1 MPHHADVV
9 KLRSLLSAR
18 QSLSHALYRVYGGA
32 ALQLLLLKL
41 VWGALTIASAY
52 AFLRGI
58 LTYVTAVRNVAPGAA
73 LPPFEP
79 ALGYALAMIA
89 ASLLST
95 FAVHTLYSRMSA
107 LQHRVWAAVG
117 VLAHQRIFVRGDRG
131 AEFAGAAV
139 TLVGGDC
146 QDIGALVV
154 ALPYAVTNVI
164 EVVAICALAIG
175 EITVSALPA
184 IGVLLVLVMPMLFW
198 SSRAMIAA
206 NAQASSGAQRH
217 ADASSE
223 FLTAIKL
230 AKYNAWEM
238 YFARRIEKFRALT
251 ALGLQSRTGV
261 RAATYALVF
270 ATPVVIAA
278 IAFPMFDSLN
288 PGALTAVVAFS
299 IVSLFNMLRYP
310 LLSSPQVTIDIAGGL
325 VAIRRLEH
333 HLFDVYVDD
342 LAQTKLERPKGKNV
356 LLELKNASFTYPGL
370 PLGAA
375 PALRKVSIKC
385 EIGKVVAVVGP
396 TGSAKTTLMLALLR
410 RLRLSVGS
418 MRERENLQRSF
429 AQQEAWLFVG
439 TIRDNIL
446 FGAEFDEQ
454 RYKTVIDV
462 CCLQTDLDQMQL
474 GDMTM
479 LGERGAGL
487 SGGQKQ
493 RVSVARACYSRAELV
508 LLDDPLS
515 ALDAKVGR
523 TLFEKCI
530 RGFLRD
536 RAVVLVTH
544 ALYCAELCD
553 SVVRLRSSVVA
564 ASGKPADVLP
574 SGTDAPIEIPDE
586 KAHLIMPYRARIA
599 APYERRETLAEQKL
613 INLLSTV
620 SETTRDTE
628 KWLDRAGRTR
638 RDSMRS
644 VQSHDDEQAADDDD
658 ADADPDDFEAADES
672 DSASDDGMVRSIRR
686 PSSGVSAAS
695 TRSPS
700 LRGSEQPPIAPS
712 SGVTTADAATPAA
725 AGTVAVGAEAPA
737 VAPAEK
743 VRGNAVAYAVSPPG
757 GLISGVLLFYFFA
770 VHGVRIAGDFW
781 LSFWSGKTL
790 PFGGGTLP
798 VWQYAVGYGVFT
810 VAFIIGVYTRNIAL
824 GKVTITKAKA
834 LHDGVLAKL
843 TRAPLAY
850 FERVPFG
857 ITLALLTKH
866 QAVIDRN
873 LPDTLAEAMQYTPL
887 AVGSALVAMAVYPW
901 AFLSLVVLGPAIVLL
916 MVRYLPRQLDAL
928 NEETKSRAHVFEV
941 VASHAQGAVTI
952 MAFGALER
960 MELAMFDAVDMFV
973 KRGAALKRFDT
984 IIAVWMDVFV
994 SALIGV
1000 IALLVVFQPTFET
1013 PSRAG
1018 VAIAN
1023 VLQLL
1028 VFTQWSIKAIFSAR
1042 RNAESAGLL
1051 AKAIG
1056 SIASE
1061 APPPADAP
1069 QLAADWPKE
1078 GAVSFEHVS
1087 IAYGGPTG
1095 KVALNNVSL
1104 AIRPR
1109 ERIGVVGRTG
1119 SGKST
1124 AIAALFRI
1132 VEANS
1137 GGHIVIDGVRTCDI
1151 ALNDLR
1157 SRIAIVPQESI
1168 VLADT
1173 VRRNLDPVGR
1183 FADDHALLWRALRQ
1197 VKLASL
1203 VERAGGL
1210 DAIVE
1215 TGGGQGG
1222 DDDGKKK
1229 EHANHVRLSA
1239 GQRQL
1244 LCIARASL
1252 MPARVVTLDEATAA
1266 IDRESDEMAQKAMA
1280 RAFKGRTVITIAHR
1294 LDTIIGS
1301 DRILVLD
1308 AGKVVEFDTP
1318 TALLA
1323 NPDGMLRM
1331 LVNST
1336 GPATA
1341 ARLEKMAN
1349 DAAKAKLQT
1358 QKVK

>member
-1 MPHHADVV
+1 
-9 KLRSLLSAR
+9 
-18 QSLSHALYRVYGGA
+18 
-32 ALQLLLLKL
+32 
-41 VWGALTIASAY
+41 
-52 AFLRGI
+52 
-58 LTYVTAVRNVAPGAA
+58 
-73 LPPFEP
+73 
-79 ALGYALAMIA
+79 
-89 ASLLST
+89 
-95 FAVHTLYSRMSA
+95 
-107 LQHRVWAAVG
+107 
-117 VLAHQRIFVRGDRG
+117 
-131 AEFAGAAV
+131 
-139 TLVGGDC
+139 
-146 QDIGALVV
+146 
-154 ALPYAVTNVI
+154 
-164 EVVAICALAIG
+164 
-175 EITVSALPA
+175 
-184 IGVLLVLVMPMLFW
+184 
-198 SSRAMIAA
+198 
-206 NAQASSGAQRH
+206 
-217 ADASSE
+217 
-223 FLTAIKL
+223 
-230 AKYNAWEM
+230 
-238 YFARRIEKFRALT
+238 
-251 ALGLQSRTGV
+251 
-261 RAATYALVF
+261 
-270 ATPVVIAA
+270 
-278 IAFPMFDSLN
+278 
-288 PGALTAVVAFS
+288 
-299 IVSLFNMLRYP
+299 
-310 LLSSPQVTIDIAGGL
+310 
-325 VAIRRLEH
+325 
-333 HLFDVYVDD
+333 
-342 LAQTKLERPKGKNV
+342 
-356 LLELKNASFTYPGL
+356 
-370 PLGAA
+370 
-375 PALRKVSIKC
+375 
-385 EIGKVVAVVGP
+385 
-396 TGSAKTTLMLALLR
+396 
-410 RLRLSVGS
+410 
-418 MRERENLQRSF
+418 
-429 AQQEAWLFVG
+429 
-439 TIRDNIL
+439 
-446 FGAEFDEQ
+446 
-454 RYKTVIDV
+454 
-462 CCLQTDLDQMQL
+462 
-474 GDMTM
+474 
-479 LGERGAGL
+479 
-487 SGGQKQ
+487 
-493 RVSVARACYSRAELV
+493 
-508 LLDDPLS
+508 
-515 ALDAKVGR
+515 
-523 TLFEKCI
+523 
-530 RGFLRD
+530 
-536 RAVVLVTH
+536 
-544 ALYCAELCD
+544 
-553 SVVRLRSSVVA
+553 
-564 ASGKPADVLP
+564 
-574 SGTDAPIEIPDE
+574 
-586 KAHLIMPYRARIA
+586 
-599 APYERRETLAEQKL
+599 
-613 INLLSTV
+613 
-620 SETTRDTE
+620 
-628 KWLDRAGRTR
+628 
-638 RDSMRS
+638 
-644 VQSHDDEQAADDDD
+644 
-658 ADADPDDFEAADES
+658 
-672 DSASDDGMVRSIRR
+672 
-686 PSSGVSAAS
+686 
-695 TRSPS
+695 
-700 LRGSEQPPIAPS
+700 
-712 SGVTTADAATPAA
+712 
-725 AGTVAVGAEAPA
+725 
-737 VAPAEK
+737 
-743 VRGNAVAYAVSPPG
+743 
-757 GLISGVLLFYFFA
+757 
-770 VHGVRIAGDFW
+770 
-781 LSFWSGKTL
+781 
-790 PFGGGTLP
+790 
-798 VWQYAVGYGVFT
+798 
-810 VAFIIGVYTRNIAL
+810 
-824 GKVTITKAKA
+824 
-834 LHDGVLAKL
+834 
-843 TRAPLAY
+843 
-850 FERVPFG
+850 
-857 ITLALLTKH
+857 
-866 QAVIDRN
+866 
-873 LPDTLAEAMQYTPL
+873 MQYTPL

-960 MELAMFDAVDMFV
+960 MEFAMFDAVDMFV

-1042 RNAESAGLL
+1042 RNVESAGLL
-1051 AKAIG
+1051 AKAIS

-1061 APPPADAP
+1061 APPPTDAP

-1087 IAYGGPTG
+1087 ISYGGPAG

-1104 AIRPR
+1104 TIHPR

-1222 DDDGKKK
+1222 DDDGKTKA
-1229 EHANHVRLSA
+1229 HANHVRLSA

-1318 TALLA
+1318 TNLLA

-1349 DAAKAKLQT
+1349 DAAKAKTQT